1 MTIKASGRSALVL
14 ATGLFVC
21 FAGPSQVMAAPD
33 NAAASSNAESA
44 PGAPMALKKYTK
56 QSSRA
61 AKKEAD
67 RKSGKEGSNKE
78 ASNKDASKPSA
89 AKKDAADDAA
99 ADQNVNSSDMSP
111 SVVNANASVDTSIG
125 NAQAMSARANTI
137 VQAAADNPSDAQPSA
152 DSQVVA
158 ADQLNDLDRA
168 LQESKPAAPP
178 VKLASTETPPAPA
191 PAAPVLASS
200 SESSTWDQTSLIGK
214 IFIGFGAL
222 LTMAS
227 AARMFMA

>member
-1 MTIKASGRSALVL
+1 MMIKASGRSALVL

-21 FAGPSQVMAAPD
+21 FAGPSQTMAAGD
-33 NAAASSNAESA
+33 TAATTSNSETTAG
-44 PGAPMALKKYTK
+44 PPMALKKYTK

-61 AKKEAD
+61 AKKDAD
-67 RKSGKEGSNKE
+67 RKSSKEV
-78 ASNKDASKPSA
+78 SKSPA
-89 AKKDAADDAA
+89 AKKATSDDVAADE
-99 ADQNVNSSDMSP
+99 NVNSPEISP
-111 SVVNANASVDTSIG
+111 SVANANASVDTSIG
-125 NAQAMSARANTI
+125 NAQAMSARASTI
-137 VQAAADNPSDAQPSA
+137 VQAAADNPPDAQPSA
-152 DSQVVA
+152 DGQVVA

-168 LQESKPAAPP
+168 LQESKPAAPA
-178 VKLASTETPPAPA
+178 VKVASVDRPAAPP
-191 PAAPVLASS
+191 APVLAGS

>member
-1 MTIKASGRSALVL
+1 L
-14 ATGLFVC
+14 
-21 FAGPSQVMAAPD
+21 
-33 NAAASSNAESA
+33 
-44 PGAPMALKKYTK
+44 ALKKYTK

-61 AKKEAD
+61 AKKDAD
-67 RKSGKEGSNKE
+67 RKSSKE
-78 ASNKDASKPSA
+78 ASNKEAAKPPA

-99 ADQNVNSSDMSP
+99 ADQNANSSGMSP
-111 SVVNANASVDTSIG
+111 SVANANASVDTSIG
-125 NAQAMSARANTI
+125 NAQAMSARASTI
-137 VQAAADNPSDAQPSA
+137 VQAAADNPPDAQPSA

-168 LQESKPAAPP
+168 LQESKPAAPA

-191 PAAPVLASS
+191 APVLAGSS
-200 SESSTWDQTSLIGK
+200 DSSTWDQTSLIGK

>member
-1 MTIKASGRSALVL
+1 MMIKASGRSALVL

-21 FAGPSQVMAAPD
+21 LAAPQHAVAAPD
-33 NAAASSNAESA
+33 QAAASSNAESA
-44 PGAPMALKKYTK
+44 GAPLALKKYTK
-56 QSSRA
+56 QSA
-61 AKKEAD
+61 HTAKKDKDTD
-67 RKSGKEGSNKE
+67 RKAGQE
-78 ASNKDASKPSA
+78 ASKSEASKSSA
-89 AKKDAADDAA
+89 AKKDAAEDVA
-99 ADQNVNSSDMSP
+99 ADPNVNSSEIPP
-111 SVVNANASVDTSIG
+111 SVANANASVDTSIG
-125 NAQAMSARANTI
+125 NAQAMSARASTI
-137 VQAAADNPSDAQPSA
+137 VQAAADNPPDAQPPA
-152 DSQVVA
+152 DSQIVA

-178 VKLASTETPPAPA
+178 VKVASTEAPPA

-200 SESSTWDQTSLIGK
+200 GESTTLDKTSLIGK